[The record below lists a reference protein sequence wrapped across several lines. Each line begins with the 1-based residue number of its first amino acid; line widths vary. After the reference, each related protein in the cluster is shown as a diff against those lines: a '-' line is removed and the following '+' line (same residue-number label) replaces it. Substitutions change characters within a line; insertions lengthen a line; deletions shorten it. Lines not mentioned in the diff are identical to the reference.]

1 MMRRTSATFRRGQA
15 RRPALGAWRP
25 HILLSARSVAEK
37 NIAGVRAALAHE
49 WAHIRHGDLWLL
61 ALERLPAQLLSQ
73 YVQQVGLD
81 EQPCAEVL
89 LCALVGNAPV
99 LHREAEA
106 ALVDTT
112 PVRVERPLEVG
123 HALHPIDRRFAG
135 NLDVLR
141 PRHGKIRTGVLAFDQ
156 SALQRSRVWACGI
169 RLATYTW
176 RRTCRYA
183 VVGPVSADG
192 GLERRAAA

>member
-1 MMRRTSATFRRGQA
+1 MIAQQSE
-15 RRPALGAWRP
+15 RPARQL
-25 HILLSARSVAEK
+25 VAPFD
-37 NIAGVRAALAHE
+37 GLVRIGGRTE
-49 WAHIRHGDLWLL
+49 GDVL

-89 LCALVGNAPV
+89 LCALVGNDPV

-141 PRHGKIRTGVLAFDQ
+141 PRAHPA
-156 SALQRSRVWACGI
+156 
-169 RLATYTW
+169 Y
-176 RRTCRYA
+176 
-183 VVGPVSADG
+183 
-192 GLERRAAA
+192 